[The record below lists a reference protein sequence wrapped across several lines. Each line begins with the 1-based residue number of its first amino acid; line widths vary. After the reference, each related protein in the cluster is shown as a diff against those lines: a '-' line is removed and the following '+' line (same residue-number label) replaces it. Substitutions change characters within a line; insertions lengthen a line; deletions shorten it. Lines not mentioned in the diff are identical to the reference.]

1 MAPKPRVFKTPDGKE
16 FTSKA
21 EWRDYMMATFYSFKG
36 VKGGKPD
43 PKMPGTIDGQM
54 FDIADCEDA
63 ELVVMD
69 HCEQVQIDEVKNS
82 RVFVGACESSMF
94 IRNCTGCTFFVACR
108 QLRLREV
115 TNCTFYCFSTAE
127 VHIEYSNT
135 VRFAPFNGGY
145 PEQAGHL
152 ATAKLPVDH
161 NLWYD
166 IFDHNDP
173 AKTHANWSLLPE
185 DQYEAGWFPMGECDR
200 SIPITKS
207 GTVMRVDG
215 DTTGDAGS
223 GMQSF
228 SLQTSAEEAQA
239 LVEKTESPSKE
250 GGDAPVEEHTI
261 SAEAAAD
268 MEAGMSITDCIGAF
282 ANYIPGVTNLMD
294 VCTADCE
301 IIMDSGFP
309 MPMGEFKEKAGPTML
324 QEIEKNKS
332 SADGSMAWA
341 VFWSSNVVTN
351 ELFSTTCVL
360 ERQAN
365 GGYKMSALQ
374 RGVGVTEDDLAA

>member
-1 MAPKPRVFKTPDGKE
+1 MAPKPRVYKTPDGKE
-16 FTSKA
+16 FTNKA
-21 EWRDYMMATFYSFKG
+21 EWRDYMMATFYSFKN
-36 VKGGKPD
+36 VKGEKPA

-94 IRNCTGCTFFVACR
+94 IRNCTGCTFYVACR

-145 PEQAGHL
+145 PEQAQHL
-152 ATAKLPVDH
+152 TAGKLPVDH

-173 AKTHANWSLLPE
+173 GKTGANWSLLPE
-185 DQYEAGWFPMGECDR
+185 AEYETGWFPVGECER
-200 SIPITKS
+200 AIPLTKQGS
-207 GTVMRVDG
+207 VMRVDG
-215 DTTGDAGS
+215 DTTGDGGKE

-228 SLQTSAEEAQA
+228 SLQTSAEQAQA
-239 LVEKTESPSKE
+239 AVEAAEESE
-250 GGDAPVEEHTI
+250 APVQEHVVT
-261 SAEAAAD
+261 AEAAAD
-268 MEAGMSITDCIGAF
+268 MEAGMSVVDCITAF
-282 ANYIPGVTNLMD
+282 GNYIPGATNLMD
-294 VCTADCE
+294 VCTSECE
-301 IIMDSGFP
+301 IILDSGFP
-309 MPMGEFKEKAGPTML
+309 VNMGEFKEKAGPTML
-324 QEIEKNKS
+324 QEIEKNAS
-332 SADGSMAWA
+332 SADGSLAWA
-341 VFWSSNVVTN
+341 TFWCSNVVTN
-351 ELFSTTCVL
+351 ELFSVTAVL
-360 ERQAN
+360 ERQKN
-365 GGYKMSALQ
+365 KGYKMCALH
-374 RGVGVTEDDLAA
+374 RGVGVTEDDLGA

>member
-1 MAPKPRVFKTPDGKE
+1 MAPKPRIYKTPDGKE

-21 EWRDYMMATFYSFKG
+21 EWRDYMMTTFYSFKG

-115 TNCTFYCFSTAE
+115 TDCTFYCFSTAE

-145 PEQAGHL
+145 PEQAAHL
-152 ATAKLPVDH
+152 STAKLPVDH

-173 AKTHANWSLLPE
+173 AKTRTNWSLLPE
-185 DQYEAGWFPMGECDR
+185 DQYESGWFPLGDCER
-200 SIPITKS
+200 AIPITKP

-215 DTTGDAGS
+215 DTTGDG

-239 LVEKTESPSKE
+239 AVEAASPTKE
-250 GGDAPVEEHTI
+250 ENAPIEEHTI

-268 MEAGMSITDCIGAF
+268 MEAGMSVTDCIKAF

-294 VCTADCE
+294 VCTSDCE

-309 MPMGEFKEKAGPTML
+309 MPMGEFLVNAGPTKL
-324 QEIEKNKS
+324 EEIEKNKS

-341 VFWSSNVVTN
+341 VYWSSNVVTN
-351 ELFSTTCVL
+351 ALFSTTCVL

-365 GGYKMSALQ
+365 GGYKMVTIQ
-374 RGVGVTEDDLAA
+374 RGIGVTENDI